1 MDIIHQHEGVW
12 YFWNE
17 TFDKRIGSY
26 ASKTGA
32 EIGLEIYLQEL
43 EEEMISE
50 IYLQELEEER
60 RQIDGEN

>member
-1 MDIIHQHEGVW
+1 MDIVHQHEGVW

-32 EIGLEIYLQEL
+32 EVGLEV
-43 EEEMISE
+43 
-50 IYLQELEEER
+50 YLQELEEER